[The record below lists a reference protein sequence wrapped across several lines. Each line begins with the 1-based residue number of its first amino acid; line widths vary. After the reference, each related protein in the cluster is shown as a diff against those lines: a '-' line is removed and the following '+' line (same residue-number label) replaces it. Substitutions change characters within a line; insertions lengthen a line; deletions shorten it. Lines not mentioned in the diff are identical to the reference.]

1 MASPNLVNVDEITPK
16 NNTAVLAGTGRVD
29 IIDVTAEYCAKV
41 NTLLIGNVD
50 GTADATITVETSIDN
65 ASSYIALV
73 KTVNVPAG
81 STLSILPAPIYLD
94 ETDLLAVTASN
105 GGDLS
110 YFVSYE
116 LMKDS

>member
-1 MASPNLVNVDEITPK
+1 MTVVNLANVDEITPK
-16 NNTAVLAGTGRVD
+16 NNTAVLAGTGRID
-29 IIDVTAEYCAKV
+29 IIDVAAEYCAKV

-50 GTADATITVETSIDN
+50 GTNDATITVETSIDN
-65 ASSYIALV
+65 ASSYIVVV

-94 ETDLLAVTASN
+94 ETDLLAVTASA

-110 YFVSYE
+110 FFVSYE
-116 LMKDS
+116 LMSD